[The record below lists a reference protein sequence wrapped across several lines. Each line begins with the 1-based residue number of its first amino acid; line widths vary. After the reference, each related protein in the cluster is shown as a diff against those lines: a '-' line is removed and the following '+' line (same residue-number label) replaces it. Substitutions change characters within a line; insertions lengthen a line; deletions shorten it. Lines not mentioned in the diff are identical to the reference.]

1 MAHLHCCAR
10 LAYARSAP
18 DETRRHASKVVV
30 NNHPA
35 REMTRLRRVGT
46 RREKQKQKAQRFG
59 RREGKGM
66 CTARSESPSF
76 SSELRSVDLARTPT
90 PVRRIAF
97 RGASSPCPDSS
108 SPRSPPPSLF
118 TSASARS
125 SAQFSVYPPALIPLL
140 PRPVTHIHT
149 RPPQT
154 TPTAMT
160 PAARA
165 PRHPSH
171 RMPSSTHS
179 PHCSSLLPPGRAP
192 LPAFAPPAPSSASSC
207 APPTRA
213 ANRLRRRTRFPG
225 SVKPRVASSSCSR
238 PARAPLL
245 LASLLVRSGS
255 STRRARPL
263 APAHALRHLLQLRRA
278 RTDSQYTPPSPPR
291 VSTPA
296 HLHARQPHDVP
307 PSRSTRPS
315 SRAMH
320 AARTRHG
327 PRKLPMTILVIAKKA
342 SPARTHHTSP
352 PPPFP
357 PQQAQL
363 CRNRQLADLKKKA
376 ARVLYT
382 SGDSP
387 PSPSSLD
394 AHAPRQESSAT
405 SSFSAK
411 ARARIHLGLRPAPA
425 DAAFALGASSLS
437 LSRGDRFAQ
446 EQKRPLGVPLITC
459 RPIPQPARAALPQRR
474 VCAAYPQTTWSARG
488 ANLACL
494 GATRARTSG
503 SRCLYDPDDRDPD
516 ASGERTR
523 VVSKAGGTGDDDCSR
538 WWREGWGCCAA
549 RGACCSTRWVRGGPA
564 GWRWGAGLGPGWGA
578 LARSQRWRSPEATL
592 ESKRRRGAD
601 DALRAIALGRIAL
614 SLPSIWAGKWGGH
627 MQQDDGFGWIRE
639 GGVEEARLSARR
651 RQGLQAEGEVGRDI
665 HGKES
670 SGAPTS
676 ASDLGWRRSLWMRC
690 VSNPKAG
697 RQPKPNKKEISVA
710 RRRNVSHITRM
721 GTNVGRLRLR
731 LRLSAIR
738 EEKVG
743 GGRTSPQASGL
754 RTQQRRYSNESAS
767 SRVAARVT
775 SSDSQES
782 FRKKLL
788 ASLASRMTSPP
799 HPRQWGLTE
808 LSLGAQC
815 EFLHHSTS
823 GTEAFTLV
831 VQLGAGKKTARGR
844 HCATP
849 RAAQALAHH
858 APYTRS
864 HAQNDTNSN
873 QAPPLSVF
881 SEPMQPEL
889 RAPPIQQPFGAAAL
903 PTYSADPG
911 RLPVYHPYGLSASSD
926 SWYTAQ
932 RSEGNHGE
940 SAADSKAV
948 VNAFASGLDFGAGGM
963 ASAGLDGIGMSAD
976 PLGIWTPMGFDASL
990 GWTTGTWELLTGTN
1004 RAAPLGSHPSFE

>member
-245 LASLLVRSGS
+245 LASLL
-255 STRRARPL
+255 
-263 APAHALRHLLQLRRA
+263 LRRA

-315 SRAMH
+315 SRATH

-357 PQQAQL
+357 PQQAQFYQ
-363 CRNRQLADLKKKA
+363 NRQLADLKKKA
-376 ARVLYT
+376 ARVPYT

-387 PSPSSLD
+387 PSPSSPDGACPAAGPRPRHDRD
-394 AHAPRQESSAT
+394 ALQESAACTHIPGST
-405 SSFSAK
+405 SISTFPPPPGLDPTPTPTLAPAP
-411 ARARIHLGLRPAPA
+411 ARGRRHGQLNSEVGSRANGALRCADRPSKGIHLGLRSHLAPHPYPYPAPT
-425 DAAFALGASSLS
+425 ALGKERRASKQGRAPAAYRSPRVPCSSLAERS
-437 LSRGDRFAQ
+437 IDAR
-446 EQKRPLGVPLITC
+446 
-459 RPIPQPARAALPQRR
+459 RPIPQPLPARAALSQ
-474 VCAAYPQTTWSARG
+474 Q
-488 ANLACL
+488 
-494 GATRARTSG
+494 
-503 SRCLYDPDDRDPD
+503 
-516 ASGERTR
+516 RTR
-523 VVSKAGGTGDDDCSR
+523 GMSKGGGTGDDYSPR
-538 WWREGWGCCAA
+538 WWREGCVA
-549 RGACCSTRWVRGGPA
+549 RGACRSMRWVRGGPA
-564 GWRWGAGLGPGWGA
+564 SWRWGAGLGSTWGA
-578 LARSQRWRSPEATL
+578 LEA
-592 ESKRRRGAD
+592 SKG
-601 DALRAIALGRIAL
+601 DAGE
-614 SLPSIWAGKWGGH
+614 
-627 MQQDDGFGWIRE
+627 FGWIGG

-651 RQGLQAEGEVGRDI
+651 RQGLQAEGEVRRDI

-670 SGAPTS
+670 GGAPTS
-676 ASDLGWRRSLWMRC
+676 ASDIGWRTVLRSIWM
-690 VSNPKAG
+690 
-697 RQPKPNKKEISVA
+697 SVA
-710 RRRNVSHITRM
+710 QRRSVSHITRM

-731 LRLSAIR
+731 LHLSAIR
-738 EEKVG
+738 DSEEKAG
-743 GGRTSPQASGL
+743 TSPQASGL
-754 RTQQRRYSNESAS
+754 INAGTPMNPAS
-767 SRVAARVT
+767 SRLAP
-775 SSDSQES
+775 SDSSTGE
-782 FRKKLL
+782 L
-788 ASLASRMTSPP
+788 ARRGNAEWAAL
-799 HPRQWGLTE
+799 QLIV
-808 LSLGAQC
+808 
-815 EFLHHSTS
+815 
-823 GTEAFTLV
+823 FTLV
-831 VQLGAGKKTARGR
+831 VQLGAGINEKRKRKPGMHGPIIRQLGPSGDAGHTVSLNPMEFGGPATRRRVVCLSLELDRNSETAEFPEFIPKVNIGMK
-844 HCATP
+844 
-849 RAAQALAHH
+849 QG
-858 APYTRS
+858 TR
-864 HAQNDTNSN
+864 
-873 QAPPLSVF
+873 
-881 SEPMQPEL
+881 E
-889 RAPPIQQPFGAAAL
+889 RAPCLAAKRNNGA
-903 PTYSADPG
+903 
-911 RLPVYHPYGLSASSD
+911 H
-926 SWYTAQ
+926 
-932 RSEGNHGE
+932 
-940 SAADSKAV
+940 
-948 VNAFASGLDFGAGGM
+948 
-963 ASAGLDGIGMSAD
+963 
-976 PLGIWTPMGFDASL
+976 
-990 GWTTGTWELLTGTN
+990 
-1004 RAAPLGSHPSFE
+1004 